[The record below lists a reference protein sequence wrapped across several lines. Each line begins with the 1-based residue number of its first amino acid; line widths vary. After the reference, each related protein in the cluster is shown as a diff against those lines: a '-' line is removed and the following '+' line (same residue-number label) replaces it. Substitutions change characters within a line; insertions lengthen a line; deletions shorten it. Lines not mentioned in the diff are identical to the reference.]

1 MTMPPQGDHQ
11 PQHAEHAY
19 GGPTSPPAGAPA
31 PGAPAPQPY
40 STAPAPGS
48 PTYVGASPSRRSS
61 SRTLGWVGVAVL
73 YALVLWQ
80 LAVPTVRTLLMSM
93 RESSF
98 DGSGAPVGLTHWE
111 AVAPQ
116 AVPGALMM
124 MAAVLPATVVAA
136 ALGLVIAGGMTA
148 QHRLAVPVR
157 VVVGVLG
164 ALFVPIGTAALRYV
178 DAGYELSLTGLSTTF
193 TLAAL
198 PLLTALFATAF
209 APVLSAP
216 APGRGVAVVLVV
228 GLAGAL
234 ALGPQLF
241 ELVYLTPTSEGT
253 LPPMLLVQRLGFAWM
268 DVGPAAAV
276 ASMMLL
282 GAGLLGVV
290 AMLALLLTRTRLAPA
305 VEPPAAPA
313 RSGPAG
319 LVVAAI
325 VLVLGLLLVGPFLL
339 AGLTDVGAVAPDI
352 RPTELA
358 VRTWLPAALGTL
370 LQVGVAVLGGAA
382 IGLCRPAGS
391 RSLWLLLPLAPW
403 LFVGPGP
410 LVLVDFVDA
419 SEAGLLGT
427 WWGTVPRPVV
437 VVAAVV
443 VLALLLDRAA
453 QQPGPRARAQVAT
466 ATAGIGA
473 LLLLVQ
479 GQSLLPGLITGMGA
493 EPGAPVTVLL
503 RLGQYGLRLGEVE
516 PLLGLLLP
524 IPVFLLV
531 AALGVLAQLGTRGL
545 AVTTGDAVAAG
556 PAAVTPYPGQDP
568 LPLR

>member
-1 MTMPPQGDHQ
+1 M
-11 PQHAEHAY
+11 
-19 GGPTSPPAGAPA
+19 
-31 PGAPAPQPY
+31 
-40 STAPAPGS
+40 
-48 PTYVGASPSRRSS
+48 
-61 SRTLGWVGVAVL
+61 
-73 YALVLWQ
+73 
-80 LAVPTVRTLLMSM
+80 
-93 RESSF
+93 
-98 DGSGAPVGLTHWE
+98 
-111 AVAPQ
+111 
-116 AVPGALMM
+116 
-124 MAAVLPATVVAA
+124 
-136 ALGLVIAGGMTA
+136 
-148 QHRLAVPVR
+148 
-157 VVVGVLG
+157 
-164 ALFVPIGTAALRYV
+164 
-178 DAGYELSLTGLSTTF
+178 
-193 TLAAL
+193 
-198 PLLTALFATAF
+198 
-209 APVLSAP
+209 
-216 APGRGVAVVLVV
+216 VLVV

-241 ELVYLTPTSEGT
+241 ELVYLTATSDGT
-253 LPPMLLVQRLGFAWM
+253 LPPMLLVQMLGFARM

-290 AMLALLLTRTRLAPA
+290 AMLALLLTRTRVAPA
-305 VEPPAAPA
+305 VEPPAAPP

-358 VRTWLPAALGTL
+358 VRTWLPVALGTL

-503 RLGQYGLRLGEVE
+503 RLGQYGLRIGEVE

-545 AVTTGDAVAAG
+545 AVTTGDAVAAA